1 MDPVNDNRYYK
12 FGVFYFNPDDE
23 RVIVPKRIKEF
34 GFGLNFARRE
44 AILVLIAVIL
54 FVGILI
60 TLFSV

>member
-44 AILVLIAVIL
+44 AILVLIAIIL